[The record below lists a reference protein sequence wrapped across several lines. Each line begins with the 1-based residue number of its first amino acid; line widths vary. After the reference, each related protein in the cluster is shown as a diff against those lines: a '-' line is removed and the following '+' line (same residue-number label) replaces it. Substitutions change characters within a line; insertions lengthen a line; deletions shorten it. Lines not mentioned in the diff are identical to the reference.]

1 MHYYNQTRTNGIP
14 MPLLMGFT
22 PSSRI
27 EEAGEEISLVYDPM
41 TQTVE
46 MDMRV
51 VGTKSLKVSQTLVR
65 GTKTCGST
73 VCDKKNEI
81 DDKKNVQ

>member
-1 MHYYNQTRTNGIP
+1 

-27 EEAGEEISLVYDPM
+27 EEAREEISLVYDPM

-65 GTKTCGST
+65 GTKTCRIT
-73 VCDKKNEI
+73 VCDKMNEI
-81 DDKKNVQ
+81 DDKKYVQ